1 MLILYNY
8 KACRRAVMK
17 AQNKAVKDGKRGR
30 YLFVLVFFVFTILSI
45 IFGLLCLKGTQ
56 NSFIHRNVLAFSL
69 VQGVFFITLGGFCIW
84 FVLSNKK
91 TLAKTFLS
99 LYILILFCLILIFV
113 FQKTGFFAVV
123 RDAEKLQAYLERAGM
138 WMPLFY
144 TVLQFLQVVVLPIP
158 SVVSTVVGVAL
169 FGPFQAMIYSL
180 IGIVLGSITAFFIGR
195 KLGYKAVAWMIG
207 EETLEKWQKKMK
219 GKDNLFL
226 TLMFLLPLFPDDILC
241 FVAGLS
247 SMTTRYFLIMI
258 LASRTLAIAGTCYS
272 IDFIPFNTWWGIS
285 LWTLFLIG
293 VVVLF
298 VAVYKNM
305 DKIQRWLKKLKRK
318 KDKNK

>member
-1 MLILYNY
+1 VL
-8 KACRRAVMK
+8 
-17 AQNKAVKDGKRGR
+17 QG
-30 YLFVLVFFVFTILSI
+30 LFFF
-45 IFGLLCLKGTQ
+45 
-56 NSFIHRNVLAFSL
+56 A
-69 VQGVFFITLGGFCIW
+69 LGGFCVW
-84 FVLSNKK
+84 FVLSDRK

-99 LYILILFCLILIFV
+99 FYILILFCLILIFV
-113 FQKTGFFAVV
+113 FQKTGFFNVV
-123 RDAEKLQAYLERAGM
+123 RDPEKLQAYIERAGM

-144 TVLQFLQVVVLPIP
+144 TLLQFLQVVVLPIP

-169 FGPFQAMIYSL
+169 FGPFWAMIYSL
-180 IGIVLGSITAFFIGR
+180 AGIILGSATAFFIGR
-195 KLGYKAVAWMIG
+195 RLGYKAVAWMIG

-219 GKDNLFL
+219 GKDNVFL

-247 SMTTRYFLIMI
+247 SMTTKYFLTMI
-258 LASRTLAIAGTCYS
+258 LISRTLAIASTCYS

-285 LWTLFLIG
+285 LWISFLIG

-298 VAVYKNM
+298 VVVYKNM

-318 KDKNK
+318 KHKNK